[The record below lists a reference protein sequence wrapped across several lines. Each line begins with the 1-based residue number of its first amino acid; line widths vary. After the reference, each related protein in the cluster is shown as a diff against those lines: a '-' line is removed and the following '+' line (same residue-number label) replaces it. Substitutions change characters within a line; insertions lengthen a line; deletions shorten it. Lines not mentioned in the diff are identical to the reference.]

1 MEGRVKRNRLA
12 ISAATKRCNI
22 LPLAEPLPFAT
33 VPPLLGPVPGLLIS
47 LLEAAMRSSSLL
59 RHSLLATAILSSA
72 VVLTS
77 SLFAAPPWA
86 KLIPYTKVEA
96 DPQKDYELTESHGPW
111 MVMCISFTG
120 GLKAEEQAHDLVL
133 ELRQRYHVPAFIYRK
148 HFDMGA
154 PEIGLGFNKYGGQK
168 IMRNNNA
175 YKRDEI
181 AVLVGNFQSV
191 DSAEI
196 EKALAN
202 IKTMQP
208 DTLNAKKTGEQTF
221 QTWGTIR
228 GMFSET
234 RKALGKKE
242 RGPMG
247 SAFVTRNPLLPEE
260 YFAPKGLDPFVVEL
274 NQGIKYSL
282 LKCPGKYTVKV
293 ASFRGVESMKPK
305 EFDELAGKAYKP
317 ADEKNSRYKGMTK
330 IDIAAD
336 KAIQLTKALRAK
348 GVEAYEFHDRTE
360 SIVCVGSFDSVGD
373 PREDGKIEINPG
385 IHRLMETYG
394 PEKKFVPGRAEA
406 YLQPRFLDGVP
417 FDPQP
422 LPVVVPK
429 QSIASDYA
437 RRASHEE

>member
-1 MEGRVKRNRLA
+1 LARERV
-12 ISAATKRCNI
+12 
-22 LPLAEPLPFAT
+22 FAT
-33 VPPLLGPVPGLLIS
+33 FPPLLGPVPGSLIS
-47 LLEAAMRSSSLL
+47 PLEAAMRTSSLL
-59 RHSLLATAILSSA
+59 HQSLLATVIFCSP
-72 VVLTS
+72 VLTS

-96 DPQKDYELTESHGPW
+96 DPEKDYELTESHGPW
-111 MVMCISFTG
+111 MIMCTSFTG
-120 GLKAEEQAHDLVL
+120 GLPAEEQAHNLVL
-133 ELRQRYHVPAFIYRK
+133 ELRERYHLPAFIYRK
-148 HFDMGA
+148 HFDMGT
-154 PEIGLGFNKYGGQK
+154 PEIGLGLNKYGGKK

-175 YKRDEI
+175 YKRDEV

-191 DSAEI
+191 DSPEI

-208 DTLNAKKTGEQTF
+208 DTLNPKKTGEAPL
-221 QTWGTIR
+221 QTWGKIR
-228 GMFSET
+228 EMYRET
-234 RKALGKKE
+234 GKMLKKKE
-242 RGPMG
+242 KGPMG

-260 YFAPKGLDPFVVEL
+260 YFAPKGLDPFIIEL

-317 ADEKNSRYKGMTK
+317 ADDKDSRYKGMAK

-336 KAIQLTKALRAK
+336 KATELTKALRAK

-394 PEKKFVPGRAEA
+394 PEKKFVPGQAQA
-406 YLQPRFLDGVP
+406 YLQPRFLAGIP
-417 FDPQP
+417 FDAQP

-429 QSIASDYA
+429 QSIASDY
-437 RRASHEE
+437 RRVSHEE